1 MSQDSNCAV
10 AADAHH
16 FPRSTELHLADV
28 TNALAQE
35 FDGKVDLPVVRHI
48 VRDSYARLVAHVPR
62 TAHHYLEAWAR
73 QRLIGRTTAAGREP
87 TLTEILTVPTQ
98 RL

>member
-1 MSQDSNCAV
+1 MTHDSNCAF
-10 AADAHH
+10 ADTAHH

-35 FDGKVDLPVVRHI
+35 FDGKVDLPVVRHV
-48 VRDSYARLVAHVPR
+48 VRDSYERLVAHVPR
-62 TAHHYLEAWAR
+62 TAYHYLEAWAR
-73 QRLIGRTTAAGREP
+73 QRLIGRTTDAGREP
-87 TLTEILTVPTQ
+87 SLTEMLRVPIQ